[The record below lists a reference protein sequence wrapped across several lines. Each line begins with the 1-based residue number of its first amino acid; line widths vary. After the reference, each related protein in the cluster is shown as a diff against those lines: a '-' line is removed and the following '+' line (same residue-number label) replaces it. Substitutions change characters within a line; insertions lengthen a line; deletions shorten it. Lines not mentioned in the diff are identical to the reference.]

1 MAEKGKMSNLLA
13 SLWLLLSANFTQV
26 GDGNT
31 DFNIHIATLKPQ
43 VMYAS
48 YYYHGNDNNEITN
61 KVFALHQN
69 PLNWLELNERYLG
82 INNTNIV
89 YLDARYCFFEGW
101 KKISVGAAQQW
112 YNNIPSTKLVLGKN
126 YYFNTRKDTPQNNWE
141 EALNIISSLTLPMMI
156 EFSADMLTE
165 DFKNYDTEIRANFT
179 IQILANV
186 GLYTMAEVR
195 NYKQTDTILT
205 FGLKLNL

>member
-1 MAEKGKMSNLLA
+1 
-13 SLWLLLSANFTQV
+13 
-26 GDGNT
+26 
-31 DFNIHIATLKPQ
+31 
-43 VMYAS
+43 
-48 YYYHGNDNNEITN
+48 
-61 KVFALHQN
+61 
-69 PLNWLELNERYLG
+69 
-82 INNTNIV
+82 
-89 YLDARYCFFEGW
+89 
-101 KKISVGAAQQW
+101 
-112 YNNIPSTKLVLGKN
+112 
-126 YYFNTRKDTPQNNWE
+126 
-141 EALNIISSLTLPMMI
+141 MMI